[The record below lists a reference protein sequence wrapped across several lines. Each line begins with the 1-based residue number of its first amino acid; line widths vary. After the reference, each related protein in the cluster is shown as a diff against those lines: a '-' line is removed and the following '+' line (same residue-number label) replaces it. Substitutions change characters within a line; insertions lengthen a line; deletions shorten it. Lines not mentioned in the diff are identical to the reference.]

1 MIKPFYDQFTSHN
14 ITKILSILLQEDLTP
29 ETTTT
34 IINALK
40 RGERPPPGP
49 QSTTRYAAE
58 PAPALTSLTSPPP
71 GPGFG
76 VRSDL

>member
-1 MIKPFYDQFTSHN
+1 M
-14 ITKILSILLQEDLTP
+14 TP
-29 ETTTT
+29 ESATA

-40 RGERPPPGP
+40 KGERPPPGP
-49 QSTTRYAAE
+49 QNSPRFAAD
-58 PAPALTSLTSPPP
+58 PAGGLTSLTSPPP